1 MTSNPE
7 LAGHGLGAAPRS
19 EERPDTL
26 EVSMGGAAQAENCQ
40 LSILKIRL
48 MVPSI
53 LKDPMT

>member
-1 MTSNPE
+1 MSNPE
-7 LAGHGLGAAPRS
+7 LAGHGLGAAPLT
-19 EERPDTL
+19 EKPDTL
-26 EVSMGGAAQAENCQ
+26 GVSKGGAAQAGNCQ